1 MNIFVLDT
9 NPELC
14 AKYHSD
20 KHVVK
25 MLLETAQLLCSAYY
39 FTGKAELSPY
49 KLTHAKH
56 PCSIWTRESLANWR
70 WLRQLAIELYKE
82 YKYRYNNKI
91 HKSGELIL
99 QLQEPNLIDIGLT
112 KFCQCMDF
120 QYKNF
125 SPVQAYRDYYKGAKQ
140 HLLQYTRR
148 EIPNWLQPD
157 KTPFL

>member
-25 MLLETAQLLCSAYY
+25 MLLETAQLLCSTYY
-39 FTGKAELSPY
+39 FTNQSELSQY

-56 PCSIWTRESLANWR
+56 PCSIWTRESLANWK

-82 YKYRYNNKI
+82 YKYRYGNKI

-99 QLQEPNLIDIGLT
+99 QLQEPNLIDVGLT
-112 KFCQCMDF
+112 KFQQCMDL
-120 QYKNF
+120 QYKNMNV
-125 SPVQAYRDYYKGAKQ
+125 VQAYRDYYKGAKQ

-148 EIPNWLQPD
+148 EIPNWI
-157 KTPFL
+157 